1 MPGRDCAAA
10 EPGRPAGA
18 WNPGATAGAPG
29 CPGTGCPGMTGPAI
43 GCPGVNCC
51 GGSPRWACWPAA
63 GPESGCADGGPA
75 CCPPPRGSAWAC
87 CGGAAGRGAVS
98 GPEMCAAAWPGA
110 GWPEWRWQARRH
122 HRLARRC
129 VLRRSGMVV
138 SRCRVVPWQ
147 GRMLARW
154 SGLAGQRRRA
164 GQCGRLGRWPRLA
177 HRARLGR
184 PCRWQAC
191 LGLPCRWQA
200 WWAGCA
206 GGRPGWTERSRGPGV
221 PGCPVPPCP
230 VPGWLTAPGG
240 GAIPGCGPGAEA
252 RLWFPGDAVPLAFG
266 QRRPVAVRRLRG
278 PLVLGDHRPG
288 VEPRRCGMRA
298 HGHRRLP
305 DHPGGA
311 VAVGGRAAR
320 VGGYRL
326 ALFLPDRLR
335 PDDKLHRRPQMR
347 LADLDDFVALL
358 AERGG
363 GRPAGRGD
371 VHQDH
376 PQAEILHVGDHLRE
390 VFLRAHH
397 QRVADRPVP
406 GERGQVAVDLACHAL
421 AAAGLHLAEPQLHPG
436 QVSEDLVLGTAAALD
451 RGLVPVAAQQ
461 RQAGAI
467 ACHVPQDFEYP
478 GMVPGNGLPVAGA
491 VNGHRAI
498 S

>member
-1 MPGRDCAAA
+1 M
-10 EPGRPAGA
+10 
-18 WNPGATAGAPG
+18 
-29 CPGTGCPGMTGPAI
+29 
-43 GCPGVNCC
+43 
-51 GGSPRWACWPAA
+51 
-63 GPESGCADGGPA
+63 
-75 CCPPPRGSAWAC
+75 
-87 CGGAAGRGAVS
+87 
-98 GPEMCAAAWPGA
+98 
-110 GWPEWRWQARRH
+110 
-122 HRLARRC
+122 LARR
-129 VLRRSGMVV
+129 
-138 SRCRVVPWQ
+138 
-147 GRMLARW
+147 

-184 PCRWQAC
+184 PCRWQAW
-191 LGLPCRWQA
+191 LDGEVARAWRAGLPRA
-200 WWAGCA
+200 AVPRAGLA
-206 GGRPGWTERSRGPGV
+206 HRARRRRHPRLRPGRGGQAV
-221 PGCPVPPCP
+221 VSWRCR
-230 VPGWLTAPGG
+230 A
-240 GAIPGCGPGAEA
+240 A
-252 RLWFPGDAVPLAFG
+252 RIG
-266 QRRPVAVRRLRG
+266 QRRPVAVHGLRG

-320 VGGYRL
+320 VRGYRL

-335 PDDKLHRRPQMR
+335 PDDKLHGRPQMR

-376 PQAEILHVGDHLRE
+376 PQAEILHIGDHLRE

-467 ACHVPQDFEYP
+467 ACHVAQDFEYP

-491 VNGHRAI
+491 VNGHRAV